1 MDAPPRCRAGTDVLR
16 HHVGWVGPRMADELC
31 QERDGG
37 RGHRSQQGGKLAESL
52 SLRVFRSVS
61 PRFSFIIPKIQL
73 KTTKKKIKSDN
84 SNHLTVD
91 PDSGVIRCY

>member
-61 PRFSFIIPKIQL
+61 PRSHTCASVHRKWLQSPQPLGSKA
-73 KTTKKKIKSDN
+73 
-84 SNHLTVD
+84 
-91 PDSGVIRCY
+91 